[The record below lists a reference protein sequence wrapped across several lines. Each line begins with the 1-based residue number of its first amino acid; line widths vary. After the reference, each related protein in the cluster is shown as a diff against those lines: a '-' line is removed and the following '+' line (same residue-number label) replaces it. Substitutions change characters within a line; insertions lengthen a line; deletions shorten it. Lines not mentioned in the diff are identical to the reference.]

1 MDDPHGLMQSA
12 AGHYQAGRFGEA
24 ARCCLRVLETA
35 PDHLDALS
43 MLGAMAY
50 QAGEGARAIAFL
62 SRAAAANPKDPH
74 VHNLMGLALLMTG
87 EAKASEARFRKALAI
102 LPAPEFYNNLGNA
115 LKAQDRVDEAMDAYR
130 GALALNP
137 GYAGAHY
144 NLGNAHRK
152 SNDLPKAAACFQKAL
167 ALAPGQGNALASLG
181 EVTLEMGRADEALPM
196 LIEALTLMPNDAD
209 LHCSAG
215 NAFQALEKSKDAA
228 AAYRRAVQ
236 LNPRLGKAWYGAGCV
251 SIHEKDYAG
260 AVEYFEKAL
269 QISPDWAEARHNLG
283 QSLFNLGQVEPAVDL
298 FRAAAAVGPPEL
310 PMLAVA
316 VAVPGDPR
324 ADNRSIAE
332 DRRRWA
338 ESSLPPA
345 GHVRGLTPPAAPADA
360 PVRLGYLSSFFGD
373 HNWMKP
379 VWGLINQHDRGRF
392 EIHLFSHGPIPNI
405 AHGYL
410 KHPADRFHDISGMGN
425 ASAAERIRTEGI
437 DILVDLNGYSDTRR
451 LPLIARHPAPAV
463 VGWFNMFATSGMS
476 GYDYLIGDHS
486 VLPPGEEGF
495 YREKILRVPGS
506 YLTFE
511 VSYPVPDVAPPPCA
525 NTGRITFGC
534 FASQY
539 KITNDVMAAWARI
552 LDRVPE
558 SRLMLKNA
566 RLGAAENNRFVKR
579 LLEKNGI
586 PGERVILSGPSDHYR
601 FIEAYGRVDLALDTF
616 PYNGGTTTTEA
627 LWQGVPVITFRGDR
641 WASRTSASI
650 LDAAGLGEYVA
661 RDLEGYVDQA
671 ARLAHA
677 ADACDRLAVLRQG
690 MRQQLR
696 NSSVCDTRGF
706 ARNMERIYMG
716 ILPHRGAG
724 PQQPG
729 P

>member
-1 MDDPHGLMQSA
+1 MGNPQRLMQSA
-12 AGHYQAGRFGEA
+12 AGHYQVGRFGEA

-35 PDHLDALS
+35 PDHGDALS

-50 QAGEGARAIAFL
+50 QAGDGARAIAFL
-62 SRAAAANPKDPH
+62 SRAAAAKPKDPH

-87 EAKASEARFRKALAI
+87 EARASEAGFRDALAI
-102 LPAPEFYNNLGNA
+102 LRAPEFYNNLGNA
-115 LKAQDRVDEAMDAYR
+115 LKAQDRVDEAMNAYR
-130 GALALNP
+130 EALTLNP
-137 GYAGAHY
+137 GYAGARY

-152 SNDLPKAAACFQKAL
+152 NNDLPNAAACFQKAL
-167 ALAPGQGNALASLG
+167 ALAPGQGNTLASLG

-196 LIEALTLMPNDAD
+196 LLEALTLMPDDAD

-215 NAFQALEKSKDAA
+215 NAFQALGKSKDAT

-236 LNPRLGKAWYGAGCV
+236 LNPRLAKAWYGAGCV

-260 AVEYFEKAL
+260 AVENFKKAL
-269 QISPDWAEARHNLG
+269 EIIPNWAEAQHNLG
-283 QSLFNLGQVEPAVDL
+283 QSLFNLGQVEQAVDF
-298 FRAAAAVGPPEL
+298 FRAAAAVGPPKL
-310 PMLAVA
+310 PRLAIAVA
-316 VAVPGDPR
+316 IPGDPR
-324 ADNRSIAE
+324 ADNRTVAE

-345 GHVRGLTPPAAPADA
+345 GHVLGVTPPAASAEA
-360 PVRLGYLSSFFGD
+360 PVRLGYLSSFFGN

-379 VWGLINQHDRGRF
+379 VWGLINQHDRGHF
-392 EIHLFSHGPIPNI
+392 EIQLFSHGPISDI

-425 ASAAERIRTEGI
+425 ASTAERIRTEGI

-451 LPLIARHPAPAV
+451 LPLIARHPAPVV
-463 VGWFNMFATSGMS
+463 VGWFNMFAASGMA
-476 GYDYLIGDHS
+476 GYDYLIGDHT

-511 VSYPVPDVAPPPCA
+511 VRYPVPDVAPPPCA
-525 NTGRITFGC
+525 DTGRITFGC

-539 KITNDVMAAWARI
+539 KMTNDVIAAWARI
-552 LDRVPE
+552 LDGAPE
-558 SRLMLKNA
+558 SLLMLKNA
-566 RLGAAENNRFVKR
+566 RLGAAGNVRFVKR
-579 LLEKNGI
+579 LLKKNGI
-586 PGERVILSGPSDHYR
+586 SEERVILEGPSDHYR

-650 LDAAGLGEYVA
+650 LDAAGLSEYVA
-661 RDLEGYVDQA
+661 RDLKAYVA
-671 ARLAHA
+671 LATQLA
-677 ADACDRLAVLRQG
+677 NASDTCDRLAILRQG
-690 MRQQLR
+690 MRRKLR
-696 NSSVCDTRGF
+696 NAPVCDTRGF
-706 ARNMERIYMG
+706 ARNMEQIYTK
-716 ILPHRGAG
+716 ILPRRAAG